1 MMTFKDKVLLT
12 TLLEQ
17 AKTLGVSYI
26 KVFEQGIKGKNQS
39 IRELL
44 DKLCTNYGCDVVL
57 EYLIIKKFISY
68 AKAKEFETLIHQ
80 HLDVVDNHGKASK

>member
-1 MMTFKDKVLLT
+1 MTFKDKVLLT

-68 AKAKEFETLIHQ
+68 TKAKEFETLIHQ
-80 HLDVVDNHGKASK
+80 HLNMEDNHGKASK